1 MKFSVSKAFSKQAL
15 SSHSWLGLLVAVFM
29 YWVCLSGT
37 LAVLAPD
44 LTRWEQPGLAPVS
57 DYDPA
62 MLQQAYEQLVQE
74 QREFTGL
81 VTMRLPTPDMP
92 RPYLSANGQSWY
104 ITENG
109 TLGTPKSHPVTDFV
123 AELHAELHLPHSIG
137 ELVVSVLGAML
148 AGLILSG
155 LFAHRRILKDA
166 FRLRRKG
173 NPVQSNGDLHN
184 RLSIWGLPFYLM
196 IALTG
201 AYFGLA
207 GPLNSLYADAFYE
220 GDQMALFADVYGG
233 VPEATAYNGELD
245 LTAAFRQL
253 QQLDPKARPLFIT
266 FENAGQSDQYLLV
279 GARHM
284 DKFIYSE
291 QYRFD
296 AMGNFLDKVG
306 FADGQ
311 AGQEAIFSVY
321 RLHFGHFG
329 GPLVLMLYIGLGLA
343 LTVIT
348 VSGIKLWLA
357 KRKHTD
363 IINDCWV
370 AVVWGTPVAF
380 VGAMLVH
387 WAGLVSMTPAF
398 WGLLV
403 LTFTYSSFVQQPA
416 RVKQQLVGLS
426 ALAVFIMVTVHLIR
440 FEGIY
445 TDPMAV
451 YLSAGWVAVAVA
463 LACYWHRLRK
473 A

>member
-1 MKFSVSKAFSKQAL
+1 MTFSVSKAFSKQAL
-15 SSHSWLGLLVAVFM
+15 ASHSWLGLLVAVFM

-44 LTRWEQPGLAPVS
+44 LTRWEQPEVAPVT
-57 DYDPA
+57 DYEPA
-62 MLQQAYEQLVQE
+62 ELQQAYQQLVQE

-81 VTMRLPTPDMP
+81 VTMRLPTPDSP

-109 TLGTPKSHPVTDFV
+109 TLGRPKSHPVTNFI
-123 AELHAELHLPHSIG
+123 AELHAELHLPHSVG
-137 ELVVSVLGAML
+137 ELLVSVLGAML

-173 NPVQSNGDLHN
+173 NPVQSSGDLHN
-184 RLSIWGLPFYLM
+184 RLSVWGLPFHLM

-207 GPLNSLYADAFYE
+207 GPLNSLYADAFYD

-233 VPEATAYNGELD
+233 VPEVTAYNGKLD
-245 LTAAFRQL
+245 LPATFRQL
-253 QQLDPKARPLFIT
+253 EQLDPQAQPLFIT
-266 FENAGQSDQYLLV
+266 FENAGQPDQYLLV

-306 FADGQ
+306 FADGE

-329 GPLVLMLYIGLGLA
+329 GPLVLLLYIGLGLA
-343 LTVIT
+343 LTIIT

-363 IINDCWV
+363 MINDCWV

-380 VGAMLVH
+380 VAATLIQ
-387 WAGLVSMTPAF
+387 WTGLMSITPAF

-403 LTFTYSSFVQQPA
+403 ALFAYSGFIQQPE
-416 RVKQQLVGLS
+416 RVKKQLVGVS
-426 ALAVFIMVTVHLIR
+426 AVAVLLMVIVHLIR
-440 FEGIY
+440 FGGVY

-451 YLSAGWVAVAVA
+451 YLSAGWVMVAVA
-463 LACYWHRLRK
+463 LACYWRRLPR